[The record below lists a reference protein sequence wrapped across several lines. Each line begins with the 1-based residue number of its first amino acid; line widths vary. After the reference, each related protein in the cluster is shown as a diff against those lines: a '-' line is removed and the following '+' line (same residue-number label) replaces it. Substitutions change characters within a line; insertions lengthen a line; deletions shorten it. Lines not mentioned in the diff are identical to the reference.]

1 MPTNSEWKL
10 LYDDTASVIMD
21 LFINGRINSGELD
34 FLLNLLET
42 VMIKREHSELVELLK
57 KWQPGANQSEID
69 DIIKATLLAIDFKD
83 QLNIEHNVN
92 ILRDLIDLDE

>member
-10 LYDDTASVIMD
+10 LYDDTATVIMD
-21 LFINGRINSGELD
+21 LFITGRIDSSELE

-42 VMIKREHSELVELLK
+42 VMIKREHSELIDLLK
-57 KWQPGANQSEID
+57 KWQPRVNSSEID

-83 QLNIEHNVN
+83 QHNLEHNVN
-92 ILRDLIDLDE
+92 ILRDLINLGE